1 MKKIALIIF
10 LISTQLSFTQ
20 KVITKKGNI
29 TFEASVPAFEE
40 VKATNN
46 NVSCVLNTQTGEIAS
61 LALIKGF
68 RFKIALMEEH
78 FNENYIES
86 TKYPKAIFKG
96 QIENFDII
104 KLTDKNQ
111 NYTIKGTLELHGKI
125 KNITSSAK
133 IKKTEKGIEIEN
145 NFEVNSDDFDIKIPN
160 MVSKKV
166 SKNVE
171 VNCSFTFL

>member
-1 MKKIALIIF
+1 
-10 LISTQLSFTQ
+10 
-20 KVITKKGNI
+20 
-29 TFEASVPAFEE
+29 
-40 VKATNN
+40 
-46 NVSCVLNTQTGEIAS
+46 
-61 LALIKGF
+61 
-68 RFKIALMEEH
+68 MEEH